1 MPQWIITDDQGFEG
15 NANEAM
21 QTLVTL
27 AEESGKGMK
36 LWKLHSTAAVD
47 VEVVVTTEDD

>member
-21 QTLVTL
+21 QTLEDL
-27 AEESGKGMK
+27 AEETGRGMK
-36 LWKLHSTAAVD
+36 LWKLHSTASVD
-47 VEVVVTTEDD
+47 VDVTITTEDD